1 MERVMRYRQIKR
13 RVLVVD
19 DEMINREILGNMLK
33 QEYDVVYA
41 GNGQEALDALREAGR
56 PFSLILLDLMMPVMG
71 GEEVLKRCKADPG
84 LSGIPYHS
92 TYTG

>member
-1 MERVMRYRQIKR
+1 MRYRQIKR

-41 GNGQEALDALREAGR
+41 GN
-56 PFSLILLDLMMPVMG
+56 
-71 GEEVLKRCKADPG
+71 
-84 LSGIPYHS
+84 
-92 TYTG
+92 